1 MKNGFGFVL
10 DLIKTMEKYHFNI
23 CKVGFALRIDD
34 LPQHYP
40 LKEKVIKWEK
50 QFWTKKVNK
59 TDNIYYAEIDT
70 TFALYKPFYKRTKF
84 QNFFN
89 KGIRIGGNFTCMHGG
104 WYIDPNNMTDEQINY
119 FRTSNSSSSWIF
131 DKKGNLLEKESNRQ
145 YD

>member
-89 KGIRIGGNFTCMHGG
+89 KGIRIGGDFTCMHGG

>member
-1 MKNGFGFVL
+1 MLLLSIALILIPFAFL
-10 DLIKTMEKYHFNI
+10 DKVFN
-23 CKVGFALRIDD
+23 
-34 LPQHYP
+34 
-40 LKEKVIKWEK
+40 
-50 QFWTKKVNK
+50 N
-59 TDNIYYAEIDT
+59 
-70 TFALYKPFYKRTKF
+70 RTKF

-89 KGIRIGGNFTCMHGG
+89 KGIRIGGDFTCMHGG